1 MNVDLL
7 FLRPLIMPFSK
18 PSIDVVLFNQM
29 EGTLPTELGNLGNL
43 TELMVVSQMLESISS
58 LK

>member
-1 MNVDLL
+1 
-7 FLRPLIMPFSK
+7 MPFSK